1 EDLETSYNNEMATV
15 VKTKMQPLYDEI
27 IKLEETIT
35 PVRKGFIL
43 DFSAGSIVKYDSF
56 KINKSSI
63 TNTSV
68 WMTIGYDGF
77 KTDTADNSYFSILG
91 LSRLVIDNADE
102 LYKSGVDERYT
113 TWDNGVRLAF
123 NTANQKFSFSGEIIS
138 RKLFNTSSAGSD
150 FVTKYLLSADFQIG
164 KNQRLA
170 FTYGRDFENRIT
182 KEGNVIALLNF
193 VTGFFNK
200 KTFDK

>member
-1 EDLETSYNNEMATV
+1 LEDEYKNLHGPIDSTEEFKKLESMLFAASTDKERIRINQLIEDLETSYNNEMATV

-77 KTDTADNSYFSILG
+77 KTDTADNSYFQFW
-91 LSRLVIDNADE
+91 VIKVSN
-102 LYKSGVDERYT
+102 
-113 TWDNGVRLAF
+113 
-123 NTANQKFSFSGEIIS
+123 
-138 RKLFNTSSAGSD
+138 
-150 FVTKYLLSADFQIG
+150 
-164 KNQRLA
+164 
-170 FTYGRDFENRIT
+170 
-182 KEGNVIALLNF
+182 
-193 VTGFFNK
+193 
-200 KTFDK
+200 